1 MGPTGHSVHG
11 SCGTDGESTRGVT
24 PEFPRRTDRRKERRG
39 PDHPSSG
46 LAGMVKADW
55 SIYEEDYWA
64 INSVL
69 EDLLKSSNSGSGLL
83 IDRTGQLITNVGTPP
98 DFDVVAFASLCA
110 ADFEANNQLAKLIGE
125 KDFSTLY
132 HQGIDQSMYLARIAR
147 DVILVVLFDKSTTL
161 GLVRLRVKRAV
172 EELSAIVERLF
183 EKLEYRNEEYD
194 ASLVDQE
201 FTDGIESEI
210 DKLFAD

>member
-1 MGPTGHSVHG
+1 
-11 SCGTDGESTRGVT
+11 
-24 PEFPRRTDRRKERRG
+24 
-39 PDHPSSG
+39 
-46 LAGMVKADW
+46 MVRAEW
-55 SIYEEDYWA
+55 AIFEEDYWA
-64 INSVL
+64 INNVL
-69 EDLLKSSNSGSGLL
+69 EDLLKSSRSGYVML

-110 ADFEANNQLAKLIGE
+110 ADFEANNQLAQLIGE

-172 EELSAIVERLF
+172 EELSAILTWS
-183 EKLEYRNEEYD
+183 D
-194 ASLVDQE
+194 D
-201 FTDGIESEI
+201 
-210 DKLFAD
+210 

>member
-1 MGPTGHSVHG
+1 MHG
-11 SCGTDGESTRGVT
+11 SCERPGESTWGAA
-24 PEFPRRTDRRKERRG
+24 PEFPRGPLPGEQPRG
-39 PDHPSSG
+39 LDHPSIG
-46 LAGMVKADW
+46 LERMVKADW

-69 EDLLKSSNSGSGLL
+69 EDLLKSSNTRSGLL
-83 IDRTGQLITNVGTPP
+83 IDRTGQLISNVGTPP

-110 ADFEANNQLAKLIGE
+110 ADFEANNQLAQLIGE

-161 GLVRLRVKRAV
+161 GPVRLRVKRAV
-172 EELSAIVERLF
+172 EELSAIIERLF

-194 ASLVDQE
+194 KSVVDEE